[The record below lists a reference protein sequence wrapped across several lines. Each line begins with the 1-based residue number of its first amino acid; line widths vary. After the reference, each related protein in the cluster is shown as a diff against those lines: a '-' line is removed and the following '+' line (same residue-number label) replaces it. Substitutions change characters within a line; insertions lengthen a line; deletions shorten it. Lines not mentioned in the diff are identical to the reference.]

1 MSDISQKIMN
11 FLISAF
17 IHRRNNNRTTLLIY
31 CSGPY
36 VFDVNERISSSLN
49 YPDNS
54 HLQRRQNFMKKADSS
69 FTCLLRDGNSISCQY
84 FRCTLYKCAEAIKNP
99 QIYVE
104 MT

>member
-1 MSDISQKIMN
+1 MLYKCQISAIKIMN

-17 IHRRNNNRTTLLIY
+17 IHCRNNNRTTLLIY
-31 CSGPY
+31 CFGPY

-69 FTCLLRDGNSISCQY
+69 FTCVIKRRKQYLLSVFSVYI
-84 FRCTLYKCAEAIKNP
+84 
-99 QIYVE
+99 
-104 MT
+104 